1 MRTLASAIYNS
12 WREWANSLETFRISR
27 NSVRYPSNQK
37 LDREDLVG
45 SIDVDAEFS
54 LADCSLEMFDQDG
67 QQQALMFGERHNG
80 EHEQQAW
87 RDLVAGLEADFALN
101 EKLAV

>member
-1 MRTLASAIYNS
+1 MFFWQRAECRARGFNLHADT
-12 WREWANSLETFRISR
+12 TRIAQAWL
-27 NSVRYPSNQK
+27 VRKPT
-37 LDREDLVG
+37 
-45 SIDVDAEFS
+45 VDGIIT
-54 LADCSLEMFDQDG
+54 SLEMFDQDG